1 VTSREATNHR
11 KANSSASQ
19 RRATSVSCRFVIS
32 ERDKDNSYGV
42 GDGMQQGL
50 DKHDVH
56 AIALRVAVQA
66 DRRSGHPRTVIIRYL
81 VRVLDVRNDIGNTV
95 AE

>member
-1 VTSREATNHR
+1 
-11 KANSSASQ
+11 
-19 RRATSVSCRFVIS
+19 
-32 ERDKDNSYGV
+32 
-42 GDGMQQGL
+42 MQQGL